1 MEHANRPRVP
11 GGEGTMESHLK
22 WIIGAI
28 LALGIGGYFVYNST
42 KPLEAELLE
51 VKAQTISQSFK
62 EEGLVTAAVERP
74 VYSVINGKIINI
86 PVKEGQQVNKGDLLV
101 QIESK
106 DLESQLSQ
114 LKAQLESINGQEKQA
129 KRTPYV
135 AQEKQQQLMM
145 DETKRQI
152 ELEKQNYNRIKTLY
166 DSGAVSKKELD
177 DAQNRVEQLE
187 NNLLQQEQA
196 LKLIEEQSKPLAGT
210 DQYFKGLKESLTEQ
224 IDHLKYLISN
234 NRIVAPISGIVNEL
248 PVREGAM
255 VTAQT
260 PLMTLTSNDELRVE
274 VFLLTEDVISVEE
287 GMTVTLIQKRKNGD
301 LEFPGVVTA
310 IAPAAEEK
318 ISALGLTEHKV
329 KVTVAPEANKAPEL
343 RPGYALDVK
352 FTTLE
357 QENKLAVPKV
367 VLFPYDD
374 GDALWLVKDG
384 KVTIQKVEK
393 GMETDEL
400 VVIEK
405 GLKAGDL
412 VVKNPQLE
420 GIKEGKEVK

>member
-1 MEHANRPRVP
+1 MAMEA
-11 GGEGTMESHLK
+11 HLK
-22 WIIGAI
+22 WVIGAI

-101 QIESK
+101 EIESK

-210 DQYFKGLKESLTEQ
+210 DQYFNGLKESLTEQ

-260 PLMTLTSNDELRVE
+260 PLMTLTSNDKLQVE

-287 GMTVTLIQKRKNGD
+287 GMPVTLIQKRKNGD
-301 LEFPGVVTA
+301 LEFPGIVTV

-357 QENKLAVPKV
+357 QENKIAVPKV
-367 VLFPYDD
+367 VLFPYED
-374 GDALWLVKDG
+374 GDALWVVKDG
-384 KVTIQKVEK
+384 KVMVQKVET

-405 GLKAGDL
+405 GLQAGD
-412 VVKNPQLE
+412 VVIKNPQLE
-420 GIKEGKEVK
+420 GLKVGKAVE

>member
-1 MEHANRPRVP
+1 MAMEA
-11 GGEGTMESHLK
+11 HLK
-22 WIIGAI
+22 WVIGAI

-101 QIESK
+101 EIESK

-114 LKAQLESINGQEKQA
+114 LEAQLESVNGQEKQA

-152 ELEKQNYNRIKTLY
+152 DLEKQNYNRIKTLY

-210 DQYFKGLKESLTEQ
+210 DQYFNGLKESLTEQ

-260 PLMTLTSNDELRVE
+260 PLMTLTSNDELQVE

-287 GMTVTLIQKRKNGD
+287 GMPVTLIQKRKNGD
-301 LEFPGVVTA
+301 LEFPGIVTV

-357 QENKLAVPKV
+357 QENKIAVPKV
-367 VLFPYDD
+367 VLFPYED

-384 KVTIQKVEK
+384 KVMVQKVET
-393 GMETDEL
+393 GMETNEL

-405 GLKAGDL
+405 GLQAGD
-412 VVKNPQLE
+412 VVIKNPQLE
-420 GIKEGKEVK
+420 GLKVGKAVE

>member
-1 MEHANRPRVP
+1 MEA
-11 GGEGTMESHLK
+11 HLK

-86 PVKEGQQVNKGDLLV
+86 AVKEGQKVKKGDLLV
-101 QIESK
+101 EIESEA
-106 DLESQLSQ
+106 LESQLSQ

-129 KRTPYV
+129 KRTPFT
-135 AQEKQQQLMM
+135 AQVKQQQLMM

-152 ELEKQNYNRIKTLY
+152 ELEEQNYNRIKTLY

-177 DAQNRVEQLE
+177 DANNRVEQLE

-210 DQYFKGLKESLTEQ
+210 DQYYKGLKESVNEQ
-224 IDHLKYLISN
+224 IDHIEYLIRN
-234 NRIVAPISGIVNEL
+234 KIIVAPISGIVNDL
-248 PVREGAM
+248 PVREGA
-255 VTAQT
+255 VIASQT
-260 PLMTLTSNDELRVE
+260 PLLTLTSNDELQVE

-287 GMTVTLIQKRKNGD
+287 GMPVTLIQKRKNGD

-318 ISALGLTEHKV
+318 ISALGLTEQKV
-329 KVTVAPEANKAPEL
+329 KVTVEPDENKAPDL

-357 QENKLAVPKV
+357 QKNKIAVPKV
-367 VLFPYDD
+367 VLFPYED
-374 GDALWLVKDG
+374 GDALWLVRDG
-384 KVTIQKVEK
+384 KVTVQKVEK

-405 GLKAGDL
+405 GLQAGDV

-420 GIKEGKEVK
+420 GLAEGKAVE

>member
-1 MEHANRPRVP
+1 MEA
-11 GGEGTMESHLK
+11 HLK

-28 LALGIGGYFVYNST
+28 LALGIGGYFFYNST

-101 QIESK
+101 EMEAK

-114 LKAQLESINGQEKQA
+114 LRAQLDSINGQEKQV
-129 KRTPYV
+129 KRTPYT
-135 AQEKQQQLMM
+135 AQVKQQQLMI

-152 ELEKQNYNRIKTLY
+152 ALEKQNYARIKTLY

-177 DAQNRVEQLE
+177 DANNRVEQLE

-196 LKLIEEQSKPLAGT
+196 LKLIEEQSKPPAGT
-210 DQYFKGLKESLTEQ
+210 DQYFKGLKEQVNEQ
-224 IDHLKYLISN
+224 MDHLQYLIGN
-234 NRIVAPISGIVNEL
+234 KRIVAPISGIVNEL

-260 PLMTLTSNDELRVE
+260 PLLTLTSNDELQVE
-274 VFLLTEDVISVEE
+274 VFLLTEDIISVEE
-287 GMTVTLIQKRKNGD
+287 GMPVTLIQKRKNGD

-318 ISALGLTEHKV
+318 ASALGLTEQKV
-329 KVTVAPEANKAPEL
+329 KVTVKPEENEAPEL

-367 VLFPYDD
+367 VLFPFED

-405 GLKAGDL
+405 GLQAGDI

-420 GIKEGKEVK
+420 GLAEGKAVE

>member
-1 MEHANRPRVP
+1 MEAHI
-11 GGEGTMESHLK
+11 K

-62 EEGLVTAAVERP
+62 EEGLVTSAVERP

-86 PVKEGQQVNKGDLLV
+86 TVKEGQKVEKGDLLV
-101 QIESK
+101 EIEAK
-106 DLESQLSQ
+106 DLQSQLSQ
-114 LKAQLESINGQEKQA
+114 LKAQLESINGQEQQT
-129 KRTPYV
+129 KRTPYN
-135 AQEKQQQLMM
+135 AQVKQQQLMI

-152 ELEKQNYNRIKTLY
+152 ELEKQNYNRLKTLF
-166 DSGAVSKKELD
+166 DSGAVSKKDLD
-177 DAQNRVEQLE
+177 DANNRVKQLE

-196 LKLIEEQSKPLAGT
+196 LKLLEEQSKPVAGT
-210 DQYFKGLKESLTEQ
+210 DQYFNGLKESVNEQ
-224 IDHLKYLISN
+224 IDHLQYLIEN
-234 NRIVAPISGIVNEL
+234 KRIVAPISGIVNEL
-248 PVREGAM
+248 PVQEGAM
-255 VTAQT
+255 VTSQT
-260 PLMTLTSNDELRVE
+260 PLLTLTANDELQVE

-287 GMTVTLIQKRKNGD
+287 DMPVTLIQKRKNGD
-301 LEFPGVVTA
+301 LEFQGVVAA

-318 ISALGLTEHKV
+318 VSALGLSEQKV
-329 KVTVAPEANKAPEL
+329 KVTVVPETKGAPEL

-352 FTTLE
+352 FTTLV
-357 QENKLAVPKV
+357 QENKIALPKV
-367 VLFPYDD
+367 VLFPYEE

-384 KVTIQKVEK
+384 KAKVQKVEK
-393 GMETDEL
+393 GIETDEL

-405 GLKAGDL
+405 GLQVGDI

-420 GIKEGKEVK
+420 GLAEGKAVE

>member
-1 MEHANRPRVP
+1 MEA
-11 GGEGTMESHLK
+11 HLK
-22 WIIGAI
+22 WVIGAI

-86 PVKEGQQVNKGDLLV
+86 PVTEGQQVNKGDLLV
-101 QIESK
+101 EIESK

-129 KRTPYV
+129 KRTPYI

-145 DETKRQI
+145 EETKRQI

-210 DQYFKGLKESLTEQ
+210 DQYFKGLKESLNEQ
-224 IDHLKYLISN
+224 IGHLKYLISN

-260 PLMTLTSNDELRVE
+260 PLMTLTSNDELQVE

-287 GMTVTLIQKRKNGD
+287 GMPVTLIQKRKNGD

-329 KVTVAPEANKAPEL
+329 KVTVAPETNKAPEL

-357 QENKLAVPKV
+357 QESKLAVPKV
-367 VLFPYDD
+367 VLFPYED

-384 KVTIQKVEK
+384 KATVQKVEK

-400 VVIEK
+400 VVIES
-405 GLKAGDL
+405 GLEVGDK
-412 VVKNPQLE
+412 VIKNPQLE
-420 GIKEGKEVK
+420 GLGEGKAVE

>member
-1 MEHANRPRVP
+1 MEAH
-11 GGEGTMESHLK
+11 MK

-42 KPLEAELLE
+42 KPLETELLE

-86 PVKEGQQVNKGDLLV
+86 PVKEGQKVKKGDLIV
-101 QIESK
+101 EIESEA
-106 DLESQLSQ
+106 LESQLSQ

-129 KRTPYV
+129 KRTPFT
-135 AQEKQQQLMM
+135 AQVKQQQLMM

-152 ELEKQNYNRIKTLY
+152 ELEEQNYNRIKTLY

-177 DAQNRVEQLE
+177 DTNNRVEQLE

-210 DQYFKGLKESLTEQ
+210 DQYYKGLKESVNEQ
-224 IDHLKYLISN
+224 IDHIEYLIRN
-234 NRIVAPISGIVNEL
+234 KIIVAPISGIVNDL
-248 PVREGAM
+248 PVREGA
-255 VTAQT
+255 VIASQT
-260 PLMTLTSNDELRVE
+260 PLLTLTSNDELQVE

-287 GMTVTLIQKRKNGD
+287 GMPVTLIQKRKNGD

-318 ISALGLTEHKV
+318 ISALGLTEQKV
-329 KVTVAPEANKAPEL
+329 KVTVEPDENKAPDL

-357 QENKLAVPKV
+357 QKNKIAVPKV
-367 VLFPYDD
+367 VLFPYED

-384 KVTIQKVEK
+384 KVTVQKVEK

-405 GLKAGDL
+405 GLQAGDV

-420 GIKEGKEVK
+420 GLAEGKAVE

>member
-1 MEHANRPRVP
+1 MAMEA
-11 GGEGTMESHLK
+11 HLK

-42 KPLEAELLE
+42 KPLDAELLE

-74 VYSVINGKIINI
+74 VYSVINGKLINI
-86 PVKEGQQVNKGDLLV
+86 PVSEGQKVNKGDLLV
-101 QIESK
+101 EIDSK

-129 KRTPYV
+129 KRTPYI
-135 AQEKQQQLMM
+135 AQVKQQQLMM
-145 DETKRQI
+145 EETKRQI
-152 ELEKQNYNRIKTLY
+152 ELEKQNYTRIKTLY

-177 DAQNRVEQLE
+177 DANNRVEQLE

-196 LKLIEEQSKPLAGT
+196 LELIEEQSEPLAGT
-210 DQYFKGLKESLTEQ
+210 DQYFKGLKESLNEQ

-255 VTAQT
+255 ITAQT
-260 PLMTLTSNDELRVE
+260 PLMTLTSNDELQVE

-287 GMTVTLIQKRKNGD
+287 GMPVTLIQKRKNGD

-329 KVTVAPEANKAPEL
+329 KVTVAPETNKAPEL
-343 RPGYALDVK
+343 RLGYALDVK

-357 QENKLAVPKV
+357 QENKIAAPKA
-367 VLFPYDD
+367 VLFPYED
-374 GDALWLVKDG
+374 GDAIWLVKDG
-384 KVTIQKVEK
+384 KAMVQKVET

-420 GIKEGKEVK
+420 GIKEGKDVK

>member
-1 MEHANRPRVP
+1 MEA
-11 GGEGTMESHLK
+11 HLK
-22 WIIGAI
+22 WVIGAI

-101 QIESK
+101 EIESK

-210 DQYFKGLKESLTEQ
+210 DQYFNGLKESLTEQ

-260 PLMTLTSNDELRVE
+260 PLMTLTSNDKLQVE

-287 GMTVTLIQKRKNGD
+287 GMPVTLIQKRKNGD
-301 LEFPGVVTA
+301 LEFPGIVTV

-357 QENKLAVPKV
+357 QENKIAVPKV
-367 VLFPYDD
+367 VLFPYED
-374 GDALWLVKDG
+374 GDALWVVKDG
-384 KVTIQKVEK
+384 KVMVQKVET

-405 GLKAGDL
+405 GLQAGD
-412 VVKNPQLE
+412 VVIKNPQLE
-420 GIKEGKEVK
+420 GLKVGKAVE

>member
-1 MEHANRPRVP
+1 MAMEA
-11 GGEGTMESHLK
+11 HLK
-22 WIIGAI
+22 WVIGAI

-101 QIESK
+101 EIESK

-114 LKAQLESINGQEKQA
+114 LKAQLESVNGQEKQA

-152 ELEKQNYNRIKTLY
+152 DLEKQNYNRIKTLY

-210 DQYFKGLKESLTEQ
+210 DQYFNGLKESLTEQ
-224 IDHLKYLISN
+224 IEHLKYLISN

-255 VTAQT
+255 VTAQA
-260 PLMTLTSNDELRVE
+260 PLMTLTSNDELQAE

-301 LEFPGVVTA
+301 LEFPGVVTV

-357 QENKLAVPKV
+357 QENKIAVPKV
-367 VLFPYDD
+367 VLFPYED

-384 KVTIQKVEK
+384 KVMVQKVET

-405 GLKAGDL
+405 GLQAGD
-412 VVKNPQLE
+412 VVIKNPQLE
-420 GIKEGKEVK
+420 GLKVGKAVE

>member
-1 MEHANRPRVP
+1 MEA
-11 GGEGTMESHLK
+11 HLK

-86 PVKEGQQVNKGDLLV
+86 PVKEGQKVKKGDLLV
-101 QIESK
+101 EIESEA
-106 DLESQLSQ
+106 LESQLSQ

-129 KRTPYV
+129 KRTPFT
-135 AQEKQQQLMM
+135 AQVKQQQLMM

-152 ELEKQNYNRIKTLY
+152 ELEEQNYNRIKTLY

-177 DAQNRVEQLE
+177 DTNNRVEQLE

-210 DQYFKGLKESLTEQ
+210 DQYYKGLKESVNEQ
-224 IDHLKYLISN
+224 IDHIEYLIRN
-234 NRIVAPISGIVNEL
+234 KIIVAPISGIVNDL
-248 PVREGAM
+248 PVREGA
-255 VTAQT
+255 VIASQT
-260 PLMTLTSNDELRVE
+260 PLLTLASNDELQVE

-287 GMTVTLIQKRKNGD
+287 GMPVTLIQKRKNGD

-318 ISALGLTEHKV
+318 ISALGLTEQKV
-329 KVTVAPEANKAPEL
+329 KVTVEPDENKAPDL

-357 QENKLAVPKV
+357 QKNKIAVPKV
-367 VLFPYDD
+367 VLFPYED

-384 KVTIQKVEK
+384 KVTVQKVEK

-405 GLKAGDL
+405 GLQAGDV

-420 GIKEGKEVK
+420 GLAEGKSVE

>member
-1 MEHANRPRVP
+1 MAMEA
-11 GGEGTMESHLK
+11 HLK

-28 LALGIGGYFVYNST
+28 FAVGIGGYFVYNST

-86 PVKEGQQVNKGDLLV
+86 PVSEGQKVNKGDLLV
-101 QIESK
+101 EIESK

-114 LKAQLESINGQEKQA
+114 LRAQLESINGQEKQA
-129 KRTPYV
+129 KKTPYT
-135 AQEKQQQLMM
+135 AQVKQQHLMM
-145 DETKRQI
+145 EETKRQI
-152 ELEKQNYNRIKTLY
+152 ELERQNLTRIKTLY
-166 DSGAVSKKELD
+166 ESGAVSKKELD
-177 DAQNRVEQLE
+177 DANNRVEQLE

-196 LKLIEEQSKPLAGT
+196 LELIEEQSEPLAGT
-210 DQYFKGLKESLTEQ
+210 DQYFKGLKESLNEQ

-255 VTAQT
+255 ITAQT
-260 PLMTLTSNDELRVE
+260 PLMTLTSNDELQVE

-287 GMTVTLIQKRKNGD
+287 GMPVTLIQKRKNGD

-318 ISALGLTEHKV
+318 ISALGLTEHKI
-329 KVTVAPEANKAPEL
+329 KVTIAPETNKAPEL

-357 QENKLAVPKV
+357 QENKIAVPKV
-367 VLFPYDD
+367 VLFPYED

-384 KVTIQKVEK
+384 KVMVQKVET

-405 GLKAGDL
+405 GLQVGDV

>member
-1 MEHANRPRVP
+1 MAMEA
-11 GGEGTMESHLK
+11 HLK

-101 QIESK
+101 EIEAK
-106 DLESQLSQ
+106 ELESQLSQ

-129 KRTPYV
+129 KRTPYT
-135 AQEKQQQLMM
+135 AQVKQQQLMI

-166 DSGAVSKKELD
+166 ESGAVSKKELD
-177 DAQNRVEQLE
+177 DANNRVEQLE

-210 DQYFKGLKESLTEQ
+210 DQYFKGLKESVTEQ
-224 IDHLKYLISN
+224 IDHLQYLIGN
-234 NRIVAPISGIVNEL
+234 KRIVAPMSGIVNEL
-248 PVREGAM
+248 PVREGVM

-260 PLMTLTSNDELRVE
+260 PLLTLTSNSELQVE

-287 GMTVTLIQKRKNGD
+287 GMSVTLIQKRKNGD

-318 ISALGLTEHKV
+318 VSALGLTEHKV
-329 KVTVAPEANKAPEL
+329 KVTVKPEANKAPEL

-367 VLFPYDD
+367 VLFPYED
-374 GDALWLVKDG
+374 GDGLWLVKEG
-384 KVTIQKVEK
+384 KATVQKVET

-400 VVIEK
+400 VVIEQ
-405 GLKAGDL
+405 GLQAGDV

-420 GIKEGKEVK
+420 GLAEGKAVE